1 MGLKLTSSMDDIVW
15 LVPFLVGI
23 LYSQLILEFE
33 VYPHS
38 RSSSAHTLHSL
49 IAQNRINIVFI
60 SHVGSDR
67 TIIFRNMAIYALV
80 GLLQTLL
87 ALLVSSGIAE
97 LDTLEKSGKG
107 W

>member
-1 MGLKLTSSMDDIVW
+1 MDDIVW

-23 LYSQLILEFE
+23 LILKFE

-49 IAQNRINIVFI
+49 IAQNHINIVFI